1 LICERG
7 PGHDPVAM
15 IDRDGGRD
23 RFGAFGAFGELA
35 GPLACPDGTAE
46 HDTCDRE
53 QWTSVKAQLAATGPT
68 CGAQATDAAP
78 TANPPPPPRGCCDA
92 GDAQG
97 ALVGTC
103 FVALWLGRRRGG
115 RAAREQR

>member
-1 LICERG
+1 MAVTRST
-7 PGHDPVAM
+7 
-15 IDRDGGRD
+15 DGGTTFRKVW
-23 RFGAFGAFGELA
+23 RFGELA

-53 QWTSVKAQLAATGPT
+53 QWTSVQAQLAATGPT
-68 CGAQATDAAP
+68 CSAQTTDAAP
-78 TANPPPPPRGCCDA
+78 AANPPPPPRGCCDA

-103 FVALWLGRRRGG
+103 IVALWLGRRRGA